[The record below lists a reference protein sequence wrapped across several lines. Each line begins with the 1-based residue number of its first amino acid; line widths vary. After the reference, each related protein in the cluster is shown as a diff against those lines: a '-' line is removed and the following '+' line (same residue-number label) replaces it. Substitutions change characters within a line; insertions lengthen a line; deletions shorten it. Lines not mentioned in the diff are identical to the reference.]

1 MYQPWYN
8 RRQVSE
14 EIQQAGQNSFTY
26 HVSSF
31 IVKFAPVGENLAIRK
46 YNLHIK
52 LFIYR
57 A

>member
-31 IVKFAPVGENLAIRK
+31 IVKFAPVEENLAIRK